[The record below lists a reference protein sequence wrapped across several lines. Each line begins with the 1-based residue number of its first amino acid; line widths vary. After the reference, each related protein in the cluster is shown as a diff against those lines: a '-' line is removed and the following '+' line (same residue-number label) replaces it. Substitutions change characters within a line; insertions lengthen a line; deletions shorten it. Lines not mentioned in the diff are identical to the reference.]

1 MLIALDF
8 SSDTPIY
15 LQIRNQIVL
24 GIAEGNLQPG
34 ERLPSIRTLSN
45 EAGVNMMTVNK
56 AYQLLKQEGY
66 IANYNIVADGV
77 KKTIVID
84 MKYYNNK
91 PVIEGIERV
100 SKPSCRAYCGVANI
114 PKVRNGLGTVIL
126 STPKGILC
134 GRVAAQE
141 NVGGEILC
149 YVW

>member
-66 IANYNIVADGV
+66 IA
-77 KKTIVID
+77 ID
-84 MKYYNNK
+84 RRS
-91 PVIEGIERV
+91 GAR
-100 SKPSCRAYCGVANI
+100 
-114 PKVRNGLGTVIL
+114 
-126 STPKGILC
+126 
-134 GRVAAQE
+134 
-141 NVGGEILC
+141 VGGEGAGKAAALEKLKHDFRLALSEARISGVTAEEAQRLC
-149 YVW
+149 AEISSEMEVK